1 MRLVRRETIL
11 VSSTLVNNHNLVHQQ
26 SATDSES
33 TNADMIEKSK
43 ETIHQ

>member
-1 MRLVRRETIL
+1 MKRITIL

-33 TNADMIEKSK
+33 TNADIIEISK